1 MSEPA
6 LYGIAVCMQ
15 CSNMTFFNYLTEA
28 VVTLLDAAA
37 ASRVASRQK
46 VCALPR
52 PAKIAYYE
60 RKNLH

>member
-15 CSNMTFFNYLTEA
+15 CSNMTFFNHLTEA

-37 ASRVASRQK
+37 SRVASCQK
-46 VCALPR
+46 ICALPR